1 MNDDQLVIEDTVIG
15 TGKTAKA
22 GDQVRVHYRGTLLDG
37 TKFDASYDR
46 NQPFTFTLGA
56 GEVIKGW
63 DQGVDG
69 MKEGGKR
76 TLTIPSSLAYGSRGA
91 GGVIPP
97 NATLKFE
104 VELLSII

>member
-22 GDQVRVHYRGTLLDG
+22 GDRVRVHYRGTLLDG

-46 NQPFTFTLGA
+46 GEPFTFTLG
-56 GEVIKGW
+56 GGQVIKGW
-63 DQGVDG
+63 DQGVAG

-76 TLTIPSSLAYGSRGA
+76 TLTIPPSLAYGSRGA

-97 NATLKFE
+97 NATLKFD